1 MADYGALGGISSL
14 YGYGSQMRSLYG
26 LQQNNSTLFK
36 AITEAAKAN
45 SNSSL
50 FGTGA
55 LESIADGSFSSAWN
69 DNALKGTGADS
80 ASLNYMKDIKS
91 GAKDLKSVLGS
102 ASQAAGAGGEK
113 SADKIKEIVGGVNN
127 MLSAV
132 YENVGKGSER
142 LFDDIVGAVRTYA
155 TSLDRL
161 GVSMG
166 SEGLLKIDEDKLK
179 SASENGEIDM
189 FVNKTSS
196 SNYGFMSKMSKV
208 VSNIETNPS
217 YYANVNASATAVNNT
232 GYYGNQSYNAF
243 SNIGLFM
250 NYLV

>member
-26 LQQNNSTLFK
+26 LQKNNSTLFK

-69 DNALKGTGADS
+69 DETLKGTGADP

-91 GAKDLKSVLGS
+91 GAKGLKTALGS
-102 ASQAAGAGGEK
+102 ASQATSAGGEK
-113 SADKIKEIVGGVNN
+113 AADKIKEIVGGVNN

-155 TSLDRL
+155 PSLDRI

-179 SASENGEIDM
+179 TASENGEINM
-189 FVNKTSS
+189 FANKTSS
-196 SNYGFMSKMSKV
+196 SNYGFMSKISKV
-208 VSNIETNPS
+208 ASNIETNPA
-217 YYANVNASATAVNNT
+217 YYTNANASAAAVNNT

-250 NYLV
+250 NYLA